1 MDTGTVK
8 IHGREYKTV
17 ALRVTEFREQC
28 PAKDGW
34 SIITEIVDR
43 TKDDVVVKAMILH
56 KDCVVA
62 TGFAEEQR
70 SASQINRTSAL
81 ENCETSAIGRALAAF
96 GLGGS
101 EYASANEVTNAIHQQ
116 NTPQARGRMNRKPPP
131 PSLTKED
138 QEYVNDTLKVISV
151 ADNEDLD
158 NIANDIK
165 NKSPAVREAI
175 ITAGNARRQFLKE
188 NQDATSRPLPSF
200 RD

>member
-1 MDTGTVK
+1 METGVVNIRGK
-8 IHGREYKTV
+8 EYRTV

-34 SIITEIVDR
+34 AILTEIVER
-43 TKDDVVVKAMILH
+43 TDEFVVVKAIIAHDQL
-56 KDCVVA
+56 VVA

-101 EYASANEVTNAIHQQ
+101 EYASANEVANAIHQQ
-116 NTPQARGRMNRKPPP
+116 TTPQVRGRMNRKPPAP
-131 PSLTKED
+131 PALTKEE
-138 QEYVNDTLKVISV
+138 QEYVTDTLKVISV

-165 NKSPAVREAI
+165 DKSPAVRDAI

-188 NQDATSRPLPSF
+188 NPDAQDQQTVAR
-200 RD
+200 